1 MNDYLKTTKAR
12 IDLAHKAMD
21 NNMLGLAVSIY
32 DDVVNDLMNM
42 IKTLDTHIE
51 TMREIIKGEK

>member
-51 TMREIIKGEK
+51 TMKEIIKGE

>member
-1 MNDYLKTTKAR
+1 MNDYLKTAKAR
-12 IDLAHKAMD
+12 IELAHKSMD

-32 DDVVNDLMNM
+32 EDVANDLMNM

-51 TMREIIKGEK
+51 TMKEIIKGE

>member
-12 IDLAHKAMD
+12 IELAHKSMD

-32 DDVVNDLMNM
+32 EDVANDLMNM

-51 TMREIIKGEK
+51 TMKEIIKGE

>member
-12 IDLAHKAMD
+12 TDLAHKAMD

-51 TMREIIKGEK
+51 TMKEIIKGE